1 MCKNSCHDYIDI
13 ISGKRK
19 WGSAHIPT
27 ARTHWLEIVWK
38 KKKKVVKDEICVIS
52 IDDDRDNLHAVALS
66 IQYSWKC
73 DTFPFQWMALNPKP
87 FFFFFIH
94 KHWLSIS
101 KHNWISQKSQSG
113 WEGTASPC
121 SAPSEAGRQQTHRAV
136 WSPWNVPV
144 LLSLTPLCSVLSADS
159 WHGTRHARH
168 NPPTWNRIEEQNS
181 I

>member
-1 MCKNSCHDYIDI
+1 MTTLTSFLANGSEGLRTFRLREHIDW
-13 ISGKRK
+13 R
-19 WGSAHIPT
+19 
-27 ARTHWLEIVWK
+27 LCEK
-38 KKKKVVKDEICVIS
+38 KKKKGCK
-52 IDDDRDNLHAVALS
+52 RWNLRYIYWRWQGQLARCSTLNSVFMEMWHIPVS
-66 IQYSWKC
+66 MDGTQSK
-73 DTFPFQWMALNPKP
+73 TF